1 MTARPGSASRRLESG
16 AWRSAGPSSG
26 RSPRCAFG
34 TRSRVRNVLRR
45 PTSCLLTFP
54 ATRQSA
60 RGRQLWEREMTL
72 ERIGGVLLV
81 AAGAAILLAFGLGS
95 SALAVGAIALLGLGS
110 ATLTMAGTWPLGGHL
125 SRVEL
130 DLSAVGL
137 VGF

>member
-45 PTSCLLTFP
+45 PTSCLWTFP

-60 RGRQLWEREMTL
+60 RGRQLWEREREMTL

-81 AAGAAILLAFGLGS
+81 TGGAAILLAFGLGS
-95 SALAVGAIALLGLGS
+95 SALGVGAIAPVSYTHL
-110 ATLTMAGTWPLGGHL
+110 TLPP
-125 SRVEL
+125 
-130 DLSAVGL
+130 
-137 VGF
+137 

>member
-1 MTARPGSASRRLESG
+1 MTARPGSASRRLEPG

-72 ERIGGVLLV
+72 GRIGGVLLV
-81 AAGAAILLAFGLGS
+81 AGGAAILLAFGLGS
-95 SALAVGAIALLGLGS
+95 SALAVGAIAL
-110 ATLTMAGTWPLGGHL
+110 
-125 SRVEL
+125 
-130 DLSAVGL
+130 VGL
-137 VGF
+137 VPPRWRWPGRGHSAAAWHGPGLDCRRSVW